1 MVLCCAVFDK
11 APRQDDSAPTTFPGN
26 GEDCVFFKLD
36 FLGCQEVAVSCD
48 LLLQQTTLVVGDGD
62 GEGDLAAGG
71 HGRGAGLGLD
81 LGGLGRRDPQAKAQ
95 EQGQQASQRRFK
107 TDSHGLDFFPYRKN

>member
-48 LLLQQTTLVVGDGD
+48 LLLQQTST
-62 GEGDLAAGG
+62 AAPIQTCWCIIPFAVMLG
-71 HGRGAGLGLD
+71 HGL
-81 LGGLGRRDPQAKAQ
+81 
-95 EQGQQASQRRFK
+95 
-107 TDSHGLDFFPYRKN
+107 